1 MNTVSIV
8 KCRNYESSEIDQA
21 LDKIFD
27 DLGRISTF
35 VKKNDLVII
44 KPNLLMASL
53 PEENIITHPKLI
65 EGIIK
70 KVKTCYAN
78 PIIADSVAFGS
89 VKKVAQS
96 SGLLDIAKKYNV
108 PIEEFSCPTRKN
120 GLILD
125 KLALNAD
132 VIINVPK
139 LKVHNQILL
148 TAGVKNL
155 FGCVPG
161 KRKAFAHFLSRGK
174 MDKFSSM
181 ILKIYQTLKPQ
192 LTIVDSIVA
201 MDQKGPT
208 GGRPNNLGLII
219 AGNDALS
226 VDMVICK
233 ILNLDPKKY
242 GITNAALRKQ
252 LKEADYSNINIL
264 GEDINSFN
272 DIDFKLPE
280 KLESITFDIP
290 RIIKSLIKHFW
301 LRYIGTYEKKA

>member
-8 KCRNYESSEIDQA
+8 KCKNYNSSEIDQA
-21 LDKIFD
+21 LGKILD
-27 DLGRISTF
+27 HLGGISRF

-70 KVKTCYAN
+70 KVKSQDAN
-78 PIIADSVAFGS
+78 PVIADSVAFGS
-89 VKKVAQS
+89 VKKVAKF
-96 SGLLDIAKKYNV
+96 SGLWEIANKYDV
-108 PIEEFSCPTRKN
+108 PIEEFGSPIRKN
-120 GLILD
+120 GLVLD

-132 VIINVPK
+132 AIINVPK
-139 LKVHNQILL
+139 LKVHGQILL

-174 MDKFSSM
+174 IDKFSKM

-233 ILNLDPKKY
+233 ILNIDPLRY
-242 GITNAALRKQ
+242 GITNAALKKH
-252 LKEADYSNINIL
+252 LIEANYSEINIL
-264 GEDINSFN
+264 GEDLNSFKN
-272 DIDFKLPE
+272 IDFKLPE
-280 KLESITFDIP
+280 TLESITFDVP

-301 LRYIGTYEKKA
+301 LRYIGTYEKTA